1 MTLEVNY
8 VYTILYSRPEP
19 CSIIFLFFETLF
31 YSKKQW
37 KKVNKD
43 CKKLETMKKIKNSE
57 ENK

>member
-1 MTLEVNY
+1 MARGYKKL
-8 VYTILYSRPEP
+8 
-19 CSIIFLFFETLF
+19 CFLKRLF
-31 YSKKQW
+31 YINKQW